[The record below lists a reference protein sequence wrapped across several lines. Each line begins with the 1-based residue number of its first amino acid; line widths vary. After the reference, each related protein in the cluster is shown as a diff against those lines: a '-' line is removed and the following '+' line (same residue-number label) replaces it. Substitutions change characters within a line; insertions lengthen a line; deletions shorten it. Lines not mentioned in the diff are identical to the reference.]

1 MALTKTQIDYLTN
14 RLDRIINEKI
24 RNYRKRIGDEK
35 RLPELIKE
43 GLENDSITL
52 KSKEEIAQMVIEILN
67 RNHGYLESI
76 MISQLIQ
83 NSDYRSISEQ
93 MNIKTEMVNEYTKK
107 LYEAKDKTL
116 DKFVLNLVDIE
127 TAIKEFEEV

>member
-83 NSDYRSISEQ
+83 NADYRSICDQ
-93 MNIKTEMVNEYTKK
+93 MNIKAEMVNEYTKK
-107 LYEAKDKTL
+107 LYEAKDKAL

>member
-67 RNHGYLESI
+67 RNYGYLESI

-83 NSDYRSISEQ
+83 NSDYRSICDQ

-107 LYEAKDKTL
+107 LYEAKDKAL